1 MSTGPSRPRLR
12 SRIARLLIDG
22 VALVS
27 LLLCL
32 ATVIVWVRS
41 YFVGD
46 GFVWKPC
53 TDAVYF
59 SSYVARGGVRMD
71 RGEYHFD
78 TAPYFDRQLDPTP
91 TRPAGFHPG
100 SVADAFGFDWHQGT
114 DSQNQP
120 HTFLMFPLWAVVLIT
135 SVLPAQRL
143 RALRRDLLRSRRTAS
158 GVCPRCGYDL
168 RASPGRCPECG
179 ILPPQ

>member
-1 MSTGPSRPRLR
+1 M
-12 SRIARLLIDG
+12 IDG
-22 VALVS
+22 VALMS

-32 ATVIVWVRS
+32 ATVVLWVRS

-46 GFVWKPC
+46 GFVWKPS
-53 TDAVYF
+53 TDAVYH
-59 SSYVARGGVRMD
+59 SGYIGRCGVRID
-71 RGEYHFD
+71 RREYHFD
-78 TAPYFDRQLDPTP
+78 TAPYFDRQLDPAP

-120 HTFLMFPLWAVVLIT
+120 HAFLMFPFWSVVLIT
-135 SVLPAQRL
+135 SVLPAHRL
-143 RALRRDLLRSRRTAS
+143 RALRRDLLRRRHTAS

>member
-1 MSTGPSRPRLR
+1 MGSPRPRLR
-12 SRIARLLIDG
+12 SRIARLLING

-27 LLLCL
+27 MLLCL
-32 ATVIVWVRS
+32 GAVVLWVRS

-46 GFVWKPC
+46 GFVWKPS
-53 TDAVYF
+53 TDAVYY
-59 SSYVARGGVRMD
+59 SSYVAGGGVRMD
-71 RGEYHFD
+71 RGRYHFD
-78 TAPYFDRQLDPTP
+78 MAPYFDYQLDRTP
-91 TRPAGFHPG
+91 TRPAGFHPN

-114 DSQNQP
+114 DSNNQP

-143 RALRRDLLRSRRTAS
+143 RALRRDLLRRRHAAT
-158 GVCPRCGYDL
+158 GLCPRCGYDL

-179 ILPPQ
+179 ILQPQ